1 MDAIKLLRIWIL
13 LMPIVM
19 INGFGAYFHIN
30 YIRMD
35 YNGATDFCK
44 SIGMELA
51 KVDNIGLHKSAEQ
64 YLISQQI
71 TERVWMS
78 LTCYSLPCQ
87 WGDGE
92 ILDWAKWE
100 TVDEPRYACVVFNE
114 LYIFAWESRKCLDNY
129 ISLCIAPAQ
138 PSFSLLSGLYNF
150 YEASRECQAIGGQLA
165 VLNNPVAMNRV
176 MTELYDMTITNDI
189 WIGLYGNGTNFV
201 WQNMAEEVSYAN
213 WNTTVPQTN
222 TGIAVVPQT
231 YTGVA
236 VVMTKSDL
244 TWRERQM
251 TDRTDHA
258 LCQVNYLPVVLG
270 MTYADAE
277 AECLKSALHPALMRT
292 QEEAIIA
299 KNALNTPNTVSENF
313 WVGLTLNGTNY
324 TWSDGT
330 PALFTDWSL
339 GEPNRLDIAH
349 CVIIVGNEFQWD
361 SKDCTTDDNVLCQY
375 PTNNRFPISND
386 IDQIGDIPTTT
397 IGASYS
403 DTPTTISATYPLIS
417 TSSVSADPTN
427 NRFPIS
433 NDIDQI
439 GDITTTTI
447 GANYPDTPTT
457 ISATYPPISI
467 TTTIGANYP
476 DTPTTISA
484 TYPPISTASVRAGE
498 VTQRHYLL
506 SGVDVEP
513 QNQPYQV
520 AQLRSKIR
528 CADHCLADHVCAV
541 FVFNGWQCLL
551 YNSFNSGSVNHIAGS
566 RIWK

>member
-1 MDAIKLLRIWIL
+1 MSMRTCLVFFY
-13 LMPIVM
+13 M
-19 INGFGAYFHIN
+19 
-30 YIRMD
+30 
-35 YNGATDFCK
+35 K
-44 SIGMELA
+44 SFR
-51 KVDNIGLHKSAEQ
+51 
-64 YLISQQI
+64 QI
-71 TERVWMS
+71 TEKVWMS
-78 LTCYSLPCQ
+78 LTCVGLSCQ
-87 WGDGE
+87 WDDGE
-92 ILDWAKWE
+92 ILDWANWE
-100 TVDEPRYACVVFNE
+100 NVDEPRYECVVFE
-114 LYIFAWESRKCLDNY
+114 EIFAFTWRSRRCLDNY

-150 YEASRECQAIGGQLA
+150 YEASKECQAIGGQLA

-176 MTELYDMTITNDI
+176 MNELYDMTITNDI

-201 WQNMAEEVSYAN
+201 WQNMAEEVSYTN
-213 WNTTVPQTN
+213 WNTTVPQTH
-222 TGIAVVPQT
+222 
-231 YTGVA
+231 TGVA

-251 TDRTDHA
+251 TDRTDHT

-386 IDQIGDIPTTT
+386 IDQIGDI
-397 IGASYS
+397 
-403 DTPTTISATYPLIS
+403 
-417 TSSVSADPTN
+417 
-427 NRFPIS
+427 
-433 NDIDQI
+433 
-439 GDITTTTI
+439 TTTTI

-484 TYPPISTASVRAGE
+484 TYPPISTASVSAGE

-528 CADHCLADHVCAV
+528 CADHCLADHVCAA

-551 YNSFNSGSVNHIAGS
+551 YNSFNSGSVNQIAGS